1 MQKIPFLTLE
11 QVKEIVKT
19 YPTPWHIYD
28 EKGIREN
35 AKRLKEAFGW
45 NKGFKEYFA
54 VKATPNPFILNIL
67 KEYDCGVDCSSMIE
81 LEMSDACGFHGK
93 DIMFSSNETPVEE
106 FKFANDLG
114 AIINL
119 DDITHIKY
127 VEEVCGKL
135 PDTMSARYN
144 PGGVFTM
151 SNGIM
156 DNPGDAK
163 YGMTPEQLIEA
174 FKIMQSKGVKHF
186 GVHAFLASNTVT
198 NEYYPK
204 LAGEL
209 FEFAVRIKNE
219 TGISVEFI
227 NLSGGIGIPYTP
239 DKESNDIFEIS
250 KGVKKVY
257 EEVLEANGIMNVA
270 IFTELGRYMLAPYG
284 ALVTEAIHEKN
295 TYKHYIGVDACAS
308 NLMRPAMYG
317 AYHHL
322 TVLGKEDDEASE
334 VYDVVGSLCEN
345 NDKFAIDRKLPKIE
359 RGDYIYIH
367 DTGAHGFAMGYNYNG
382 KLRSAELLLKEDG
395 SVKMIRRAETA
406 KDYFATF
413 DFCDIL
419 DKYLK

>member
-135 PDTMSARYN
+135 PETMSARYN

-186 GVHAFLASNTVT
+186 GIHAFLASNTVT

-209 FEFAVRIKNE
+209 FEFAVRVKNE

-257 EEVLEANGIMNVA
+257 EEVLEANGIMDVA

-322 TVLGKEDDEASE
+322 TVLGKENDEASE